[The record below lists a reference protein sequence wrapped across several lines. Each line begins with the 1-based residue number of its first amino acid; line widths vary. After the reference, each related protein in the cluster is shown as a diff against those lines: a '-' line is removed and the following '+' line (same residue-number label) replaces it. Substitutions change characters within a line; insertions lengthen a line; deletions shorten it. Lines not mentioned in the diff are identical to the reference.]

1 MTNLPILL
9 RGEIQRMKKYN
20 ILTGG
25 FAVALLWVAALHFLD
40 RGFVE
45 GLFTTLLFVDLV
57 SMPAILAAVSLF
69 YEREEGALHAMLVA
83 PISHREYVLSKML
96 GNVFSSLLTLVL
108 MYLYVRLF
116 KGMSPNVPI
125 LVMAAVLASAFHTLV
140 GLLLTYKSR
149 DFTGML
155 MGYMV
160 YALVF
165 MIPVMLDHVGVVS
178 NKFFRIILSLCPPRA
193 VSVLLDS
200 AVVELQW
207 GEILYG
213 FLYLTVVG
221 GLLFRTA
228 VEGFSQFAQREV
240 GV

>member
-25 FAVALLWVAALHFLD
+25 LVVALLWVAAMHFLG

-69 YEREEGALHAMLVA
+69 YEREEGALHAILVA
-83 PISHREYVLSKML
+83 PISHGEYIGSKIL
-96 GNVFSSLLTLVL
+96 GNVFSSLLTLLV

-116 KGMSPNVPI
+116 KGMSANVLLLI
-125 LVMAAVLASAFHTLV
+125 VVVVLSSAFHTLV
-140 GLLLTYKSR
+140 GILLAYGAR

-155 MGYMV
+155 MRYFV

-178 NKFFRIILSLCPPRA
+178 NRFFQLVLALCPPRA

-200 AVVELQW
+200 AVVELRW
-207 GEILYG
+207 GEMLYG
-213 FLYLTVVG
+213 VIYLLVVG
-221 GLLFRTA
+221 GLLLRAA
-228 VEGFSQFAQREV
+228 VDRFSDFAQKEM